1 MSQTSDKSAAISYV
15 LVFTSFGPSSVG
27 ALYSHFLSG
36 ETELGVGCAVVSGDG
51 PLEGLSVATGSSS
64 AARTQEPQL
73 MAHATIVTKVKNNFI
88 VPSLLK
94 QMVPRHRGTL

>member
-1 MSQTSDKSAAISYV
+1 MSQTSHKSAAISSV
-15 LVFTSFGPSSVG
+15 SAFTSIYPSSIG

-51 PLEGLSVATGSSS
+51 PLEGLSLATGCSSV
-64 AARTQEPQL
+64 ARTQEPQL

-88 VPSLLK
+88 VPCLLFC
-94 QMVPRHRGTL
+94 QARQVAATL